1 MPRDPQATAMN
12 GLFVAKANYDLA
24 KQQRSTTRQL
34 LNKAILKASAVGMS
48 KAEIS
53 RIVGSSSQRVGQIIA
68 QLLAER
74 LIPFVAVDVRVDRVQ
89 SGKDPKGVKAGGA
102 WSALGW
108 NDAKAARWAAAGF
121 DPILPDDLPTLTRA
135 QKDLLTVYLASP
147 KYRAGRH
154 VAADAAQ
161 NPDQGGTIA
170 AQLCRLGLLRR
181 GQDKHLDAQGHRTL
195 VTYAVPGRKAD

>member
-68 QLLAER
+68 EHSDSA
-74 LIPFVAVDVRVDRVQ
+74 PSA
-89 SGKDPKGVKAGGA
+89 KAPKGVKAGGA

>member
-68 QLLAER
+68 EHSDSAPSAQA
-74 LIPFVAVDVRVDRVQ
+74 
-89 SGKDPKGVKAGGA
+89 PKGVKAGGA

>member
-1 MPRDPQATAMN
+1 
-12 GLFVAKANYDLA
+12 
-24 KQQRSTTRQL
+24 
-34 LNKAILKASAVGMS
+34 MS

-68 QLLAER
+68 EHSDSA
-74 LIPFVAVDVRVDRVQ
+74 PSAKAPKGAAAVRSWNAHHDP
-89 SGKDPKGVKAGGA
+89 SAKAPKGVKAGGA

-121 DPILPDDLPTLTRA
+121 TPVLPDQLPTLTRP
-135 QKDLLTVYLASP
+135 QKDMLAVYLSSP

-154 VAADAAQ
+154 VAADAAIHS
-161 NPDQGGTIA
+161 DQGGTIA

-195 VTYAVPGRKAD
+195 VTYAVPGRIDTGSKLLAKHLTKSASYDAAAD